1 MNAYR
6 FWSIP
11 LLVALSF
18 GLAQYFWPTITD
30 EQWPFL
36 WLYFVVLSAAL
47 KRLQKRLEKKLADQ
61 QPLIL
66 LAVLSVHLFGSLFL
80 AVLWKIWGSVF
91 DLRFA
96 LNYLL
101 LYVAFLVFEVLS
113 LLYNLRPLSNEPQ

>member
-1 MNAYR
+1 MSSYK

-11 LLVALSF
+11 LGIALLF
-18 GLAQYFWPTITD
+18 GVVQATWSEATD
-30 EQWPFL
+30 EAWPFL
-36 WLYFVVLSAAL
+36 WLYFVVLSVAL

-66 LAVLSVHLFGSLFL
+66 LAILSVHLFGSLFL